1 MAAAWTTTRGE
12 RVWVWWLIHWF
23 LFWFFFILIVFVFIF
38 VDVVSDT
45 VSQGLFGP
53 SFPIFVHALD

>member
-23 LFWFFFILIVFVFIF
+23 FFFFFFIFVFVLVF
-38 VDVVSDT
+38 VEVVEHI

-53 SFPIFVHALD
+53 SFPIFGHAPV